1 MLASFLGGKFSKKKK
16 KERKALGK
24 FVGENILFSASATHN
39 KMAFSSFVVVFL
51 KKLTTMVIVNI
62 PHVFKTKHAFH
73 NWFRK

>member
-1 MLASFLGGKFSKKKK
+1 
-16 KERKALGK
+16 
-24 FVGENILFSASATHN
+24 VGENILFSASATHN